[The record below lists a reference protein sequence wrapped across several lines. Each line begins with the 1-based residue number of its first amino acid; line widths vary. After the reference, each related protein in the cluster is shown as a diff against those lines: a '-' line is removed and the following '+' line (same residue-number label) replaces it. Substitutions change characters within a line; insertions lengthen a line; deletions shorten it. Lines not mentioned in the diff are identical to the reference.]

1 MMSITIGITTR
12 NRPESLQRCLES
24 LRHVPDVE
32 AVLVFDDASDP
43 AVPAG
48 LSSGRPPVHVIRDAG
63 GRGYIAGR
71 NRLVAE
77 ARTPYVLLLDDDAA
91 VLSGEAVRRAC
102 AVLDADP
109 RVGGVAFAQAEADG
123 RPWPPQMQPGKSPV
137 PAVVPSFI
145 GFAHLLR
152 RDLFLSLGGYRER
165 LVSYGEEK
173 DYCVRLMDAGYRV
186 VFLPDAL
193 IAHIVDPIGRSQ
205 SRYVRYVIR
214 NDVFTSLY
222 TEPMVLAMAGVPV
235 RLWRYTRM
243 AKGIPGGDRG
253 GLSWILSEV
262 WRAWPEIR
270 RARKPVAW
278 ATIRRWR
285 RLARHNVP
293 YAGGRPA

>member
-1 MMSITIGITTR
+1 MPITVGITTR
-12 NRPESLQRCLES
+12 NRPESLRRCLAS
-24 LRHVPDVE
+24 LRHVREVD

-43 AVPAG
+43 PVAAAPAVGATAV
-48 LSSGRPPVHVIRDAG
+48 RVIRDDDG
-63 GRGYIAGR
+63 VGYIAGR

-91 VLSGEAVRRAC
+91 VLAGDAIERAC

-123 RPWPPQMQPGKSPV
+123 RPWPRDMQAGRSDG

-152 RDLFLSLGGYRER
+152 RDVFLSLGGYRER
-165 LVSYGEEK
+165 LAFYGEEK
-173 DYCVRLMDAGYRV
+173 DYCVRMMDAGYRV

-193 IAHIVDPIGRSQ
+193 IAHIVDPAGRSQ

-214 NDVFTSLY
+214 NDLFTSFR
-222 TEPMVLAMAGVPV
+222 TEPLMLAIAGAPV

-243 AKGIPGGDRG
+243 ARSVPGGDSG

-270 RARKPVAW
+270 RTRQPVAW
-278 ATIRRWR
+278 ATIREWR
-285 RLARHNVP
+285 RLARHSVP
-293 YAGGRPA
+293 YARGKSA